1 MLRDEYVLWIETWA
15 RVRLHPRL
23 LAECAAMSERWVAF
37 FQELVEDG
45 EAAGVFHPIAP
56 AAEIAQRMVALSD
69 GLSFRSAIGYTGM
82 QVQRVRELLVSFAAE
97 QLGVP
102 AEALAER

>member
-23 LAECAAMSERWVAF
+23 LAECAAMSDRWTAF
-37 FQELVEDG
+37 FEELVEEG
-45 EAAGVFHPIAP
+45 AAAGVFHPVAP
-56 AAEIAQRMVALSD
+56 ADEIAQRMVALSD

-97 QLGVP
+97 QLGVA